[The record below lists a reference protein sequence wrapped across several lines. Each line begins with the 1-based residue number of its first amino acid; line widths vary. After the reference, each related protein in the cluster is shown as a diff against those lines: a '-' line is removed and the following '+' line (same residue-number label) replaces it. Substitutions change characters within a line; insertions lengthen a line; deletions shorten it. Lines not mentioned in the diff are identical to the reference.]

1 MILSRSDGINIPAR
15 EHEKK
20 GNMTLMRIEPM
31 LYSFDEFAHLAN
43 YYVGKSEASVV
54 IIDSIIGFNLAL
66 KDEDAGNHLYA
77 LSKYLQKHGIT
88 MVLID
93 EVKSITGEFQISG
106 NHLSYLSDN
115 IIFLRYLEMEGRMK
129 KAIGV
134 IKKRLS
140 DFEKTLREFE
150 ITERGIQVG
159 EPLENLR
166 GIFSGRPSWVDKN
179 GEG

>member
-1 MILSRSDGINIPAR
+1 
-15 EHEKK
+15 
-20 GNMTLMRIEPM
+20 MR
-31 LYSFDEFAHLAN
+31 
-43 YYVGKSEASVV
+43 
-54 IIDSIIGFNLAL
+54 
-66 KDEDAGNHLYA
+66 
-77 LSKYLQKHGIT
+77 
-88 MVLID
+88 
-93 EVKSITGEFQISG
+93 
-106 NHLSYLSDN
+106 
-115 IIFLRYLEMEGRMK
+115 MEGRMK